1 MIPRFPAHAFVRH
14 ASDRFGGVSARAG
27 LALLGALALA
37 GCSGQAGGDPNLNEE
52 MAAIA
57 EQRPPVPAKVFTDRW
72 RQMFA
77 NPQAVIA
84 AANDL
89 GFLVDAYVKAGNVYR
104 ADGTAQAAPR
114 LNAPMSIVSDF
125 AAVGRDPKQIDSIV
139 FVFDITR
146 HGKIDERAERELLK
160 IPRRF
165 LRGFLQRFQLNPD
178 DRLIAGVV
186 APKSVAFDDHG
197 AKIAV
202 TDTLVPGGSGA
213 GSHHI
218 VVSFTR
224 AGAPVAAAPTPD
236 LDSADATADKGAQ
249 GQTSSTRK

>member
-1 MIPRFPAHAFVRH
+1 MRSGAILI
-14 ASDRFGGVSARAG
+14 GT
-27 LALLGALALA
+27 LLLA
-37 GCSGQAGGDPNLNEE
+37 GCSGQAGDTAALNEE
-52 MAAIA
+52 MAAAA

-89 GFLVDAYVKAGNVYR
+89 GFLVDAYAKAGETYR
-104 ADGTAQAAPR
+104 ADGVAQVAPR
-114 LNAPMSIVSDF
+114 PKAPFTLVSDF
-125 AAVGRDPKQIDSIV
+125 AAVGRDAKQIDSIV

-146 HGKIDERAERELLK
+146 QGKVDERAERELLK

-165 LRGFLQRFQLNPD
+165 LRGFLQRFQLGAD

-186 APKSVAFDDHG
+186 VPRATAFEDHG
-197 AKIAV
+197 ARVAV
-202 TDTLVPGGSGA
+202 TTAPIPGGSGA

-218 VVSFTR
+218 VVTFTR
-224 AGAPVAAAPTPD
+224 AGAPVAAAPVPD
-236 LDSADATADKGAQ
+236 LDSADAPGEKAAQ
-249 GQTSSTRK
+249 GSTSSARK

>member
-1 MIPRFPAHAFVRH
+1 MIRVFPPRAAGAPDAI
-14 ASDRFGGVSARAG
+14 GGVVLRVGVMAG
-27 LALLGALALA
+27 AALLA
-37 GCSGQAGGDPNLNEE
+37 GCGGQAGDTSALNEE

-57 EQRPPVPAKVFTDRW
+57 EQRPPVPAKVFADRW

-89 GFLVDAYVKAGNVYR
+89 GFLVDAYAKAGDVYR
-104 ADGTAQAAPR
+104 ADGTAQVAPR
-114 LNAPMSIVSDF
+114 PGAPISIVSDF
-125 AAVGRDPKQIDSIV
+125 AAVGRDAKQIDSIV

-146 HGKIDERAERELLK
+146 QGQVDERAERELLK

-186 APKSVAFDDHG
+186 APKSVAFEDHG
-197 AKIAV
+197 ASIAV
-202 TDTLVPGGSGA
+202 TETPVPGGSGA

-218 VVSFTR
+218 VVTLTR

-236 LDSADATADKGAQ
+236 LDSAEAPADKRAQ
-249 GQTSSTRK
+249 GQTSSARK